1 MTNSKVKVLVGGC
14 NGRMGQILCRMI
26 DESENFELKYGF
38 DKSMDWKIP
47 NRCICTK
54 LKDIHEADLPDI
66 IIDFSAPD
74 STMQLLNFA
83 KLFNIP
89 IVIATTRLTENDN
102 ALIREASKSISIF
115 QSANMSLGINLMKR
129 TVKKLAPALEG
140 ADIEILEAH
149 HNKKKD
155 APSGTAF
162 LLANSIND
170 SLGNT
175 RKIVYGRP
183 GERQSDEIGISAIR
197 GGNIPGT
204 HTVYFFLENETIEI
218 THTDHS
224 PDVFAEGALKAAD
237 FLLSKN
243 EHGLYGMDDML
254 M

>member
-14 NGRMGQILCRMI
+14 NGRMGQILCRLI
-26 DESENFELKYGF
+26 DESENFQVQYAY
-38 DKSMDWKIP
+38 DKTAWEWP
-47 NRCICTK
+47 NYCVCTN
-54 LKDIHEADLPDI
+54 LDDIDDDLPDI

-175 RKIVYGRP
+175 KKIVYGRDSK
-183 GERQSDEIGISAIR
+183 RNANEIGISSIR

-224 PDVFAEGALKAAD
+224 PDVFAEGALKAAE
-237 FLLSKN
+237 FLLNKN
-243 EHGLYGMDDML
+243 ERGLYGMDDML